1 MSMTPNEG
9 MTLEEF
15 AGIMRVNVEVYG
27 EQMDEAIENDDLD
40 EYHYVRGSRDAYAFV
55 LRIITND
62 QEGHI
67 Q

>member
-1 MSMTPNEG
+1 MSMTPKDG

-27 EQMDEAIENDDLD
+27 EQMDEALGLDDQQ
-40 EYHYVRGSRDAYAFV
+40 EFHYARGSRDAYAYV

-62 QEGHI
+62 NEGYLE
-67 Q
+67 